1 MNKSVLYLLVTLPM
15 WLIQPAFAV
24 VGTCPEINS
33 YSDADIKTLNNAST
47 INTYGQTI
55 YFCKQ
60 EFSAPSLA
68 YLPTATELLT
78 GGSQAL
84 SQGSTQRNSP
94 VLSSINLAGFTPSSL
109 NLNTITAYLPNNDG
123 IYNSPSLFNFYTRIP
138 STRTCDNYNGQNQ
151 YMFIKNYLRA
161 NASIF
166 QSTASGKQTGIADST
181 MTTSIAKIS
190 NALLVNANNKTIPA
204 TIEFYHAND
213 STGQVFSR
221 GSDRYC
227 WLGVGT
233 KLTINS
239 NTANLTSAGN
249 YKASLA
255 VLTY

>member
-1 MNKSVLYLLVTLPM
+1 
-15 WLIQPAFAV
+15 
-24 VGTCPEINS
+24 
-33 YSDADIKTLNNAST
+33 
-47 INTYGQTI
+47 
-55 YFCKQ
+55 
-60 EFSAPSLA
+60 
-68 YLPTATELLT
+68 
-78 GGSQAL
+78 
-84 SQGSTQRNSP
+84 
-94 VLSSINLAGFTPSSL
+94 
-109 NLNTITAYLPNNDG
+109 
-123 IYNSPSLFNFYTRIP
+123 
-138 STRTCDNYNGQNQ
+138 
-151 YMFIKNYLRA
+151 MFIKNYLRA